1 MNADILSP
9 ELTVAA
15 CLTRWPQ
22 AIAVFFRHRLY
33 CVGCDMSRFD
43 TLADVVDIYGLDLDT
58 FLAELGETIEGPET
72 PPISRDF
79 STED

>member
-1 MNADILSP
+1 MQVDIISP

-22 AIAVFFRHRLY
+22 AIPVFFRHHLF

-43 TLADVVDIYGLDLDT
+43 TLLDVARIYGLDLET
-58 FLAELGETIEGPET
+58 FLAELKTALEETEQPR
-72 PPISRDF
+72 ISRDF

>member
-1 MNADILSP
+1 MSVDILSP

-22 AIAVFFRHRLY
+22 AIPVFFRHHLF

-43 TLADVVDIYGLDLDT
+43 SLLDVANIYGLDLDV
-58 FLAELGETIEGPET
+58 FLAELGESIEE
-72 PPISRDF
+72 PPAQPVSRDF